1 MSLKIAIIG
10 YGKMGREI
18 EKLAR
23 EAGHDSFV
31 IIDNEDQWTE
41 QSDKINQADVAIEFT
56 APGVVEQNIRKLAEK
71 NIPVVTGTTG
81 WHEKLDQITAYVNK
95 CNGTLFYASNFSVG
109 VNIFFAVN
117 EYLARI
123 MKDYPQ
129 YKIEAEETHHTHKLD
144 APSGTAVT
152 MVQDIMKNN
161 PGYKGWK
168 LVEDH
173 PGKDEIPVTA
183 KRIAGVVGE
192 HSIGYI
198 SDIDTLTLKHSAHS
212 REGFAKGALL
222 AAQWVKDKKGIFTM
236 KDLLNI

>member
-23 EAGHDSFV
+23 EAGYDPFV
-31 IIDNEDQWTE
+31 IVDNVDQWIE

-56 APGVVEQNIRKLAEK
+56 APDVVEQNIRKLADR

-81 WHEKLDQITAYVNK
+81 WHEKYDQITDYVKK

-123 MKDYPQ
+123 MKDYPRYRIQ
-129 YKIEAEETHHTHKLD
+129 AEETHHTRKLD

-152 MVQDIMKNN
+152 MVQDIIRNN
-161 PGYKGWK
+161 TQYNGWK

-173 PGKDEIPVTA
+173 PGEDEIPVTA

-192 HSIGYI
+192 HGVDYI

-222 AAQWVKDKKGIFTM
+222 AARWVTDKKGIFTM

>member
-18 EKLAR
+18 EKLAP
-23 EAGHDSFV
+23 EEGHDPFV
-31 IIDNEDQWTE
+31 IVDNEDQWDE
-41 QSDKINQADVAIEFT
+41 KSHQINQADVAIEFT
-56 APGVVEQNIRKLAEK
+56 SPGVVEQNIKRLVEK

-81 WHEKLDQITAYVNK
+81 WHKKLRQIAHYVKK

-117 EYLARI
+117 EYLAKI
-123 MKDYPQ
+123 MKDYTQ
-129 YKIEAEETHHTHKLD
+129 YRIEAEETHHIHKLD
-144 APSGTAVT
+144 APSGTAVS
-152 MVQDIMKNN
+152 MLEDIMKNN
-161 PGYKGWK
+161 PRYTGWK
-168 LVEDH
+168 LAEDH
-173 PGKDEIPVTA
+173 PGKDEIPVVA

-192 HSIGYI
+192 HSIDYI
-198 SDIDTLTLKHSAHS
+198 SDIDTLSLKHCAHS

-222 AAQWVKDKKGIFTM
+222 AARWVKDKKGIFTM